1 MENNNHAT
9 DDVEVQLKLKLFD
22 KALVGKRKATAN
34 VSLFWRRSIK
44 YYPVS
49 WVILIYLRF
58 ICAMLMYC

>member
-34 VSLFWRRSIK
+34 VSLF
-44 YYPVS
+44 
-49 WVILIYLRF
+49 
-58 ICAMLMYC
+58 